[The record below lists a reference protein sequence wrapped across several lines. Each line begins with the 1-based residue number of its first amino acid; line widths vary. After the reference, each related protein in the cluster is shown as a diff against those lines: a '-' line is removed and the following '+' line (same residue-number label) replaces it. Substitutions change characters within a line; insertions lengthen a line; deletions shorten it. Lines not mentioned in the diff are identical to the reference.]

1 MFCFRCGNEFDD
13 GANFCPKC
21 GLISSTGK
29 IAIAKAKKVDTKP
42 RVSRVGRPFSY
53 IGFGMSL
60 GALAVASLLFSVLQ
74 GYQNSHNAGD
84 ALTYAFLFIM
94 LLIIAYALDGV
105 SLAFSI
111 IGLKKS
117 NKKAFA
123 IAGFV
128 ISIVAIVVGLL
139 CIYFLPT
146 TS

>member
-21 GLISSTGK
+21 GLISSKGK

-60 GALAVASLLFSVLQ
+60 GALLATSLLFSVLQ
-74 GYQNSHNAGD
+74 AYQNSHNAAD
-84 ALTYAFLFIM
+84 AIIYAFWFIM
-94 LLIIAYALDGV
+94 LFIIAYALDGV

-128 ISIVAIVVGLL
+128 ISIVAIVLGLL
-139 CIYFLPT
+139 CICFLPT
-146 TS
+146 NS